1 MIYLLLKT
9 LHIVAVMTWVGG
21 VLMQAFLLHTVAR
34 QPLPL
39 LPDERSVI
47 GAAVRWDRRLVAP
60 AMLLAWACGL
70 ALASQGHWWMMSW
83 LNMKL
88 ALVLALS
95 AVHGIASGSLRRMLG
110 NPVRRP
116 AAWLRHA
123 SAVVLCGVSAI
134 VFMVVLKPGG
144 G

>member
-1 MIYLLLKT
+1 MIYLLLKA
-9 LHIVAVMTWVGG
+9 LYIVAVMTWIGG
-21 VLMQAFLLHTVAR
+21 VLMQAFLLRTVVR
-34 QPLPL
+34 QRLPL

-47 GAAVRWDRRLVAP
+47 GAAVRWDRRLIAP

-70 ALASQGHWWMMSW
+70 GLASQGHWSMMPW
-83 LNMKL
+83 LNLKL

-95 AVHGIASGSLRRMLG
+95 AVHDIQSGSLRRMLD
-110 NPVRRP
+110 NPARPP

-134 VFMVVLKPGG
+134 VFLVVLKPG
-144 G
+144 